1 MGMFDD
7 FAFQSPHPKA
17 VCARGHSVKGFQT
30 KDFECLLDK
39 YLVKE
44 DQLYVI
50 RFGAADDSPEP
61 KSEEEVLEPVHC
73 TATANIYTDCFQCP
87 AIYTRQDWSTESGVW
102 IAEHRPWCEFQVS
115 FKKGFLVDVVPVEQE
130 TVDQV
135 RQKCL
140 DNAALQR
147 LQDKN
152 YKVVETDHP
161 EVQTYLTNGRNNL
174 TYLLKKKK
182 KKEP

>member
-7 FAFQSPHPKA
+7 FDFEIPHPKV

-50 RFGAADDSPEP
+50 RFGAADDSKPSKLQEEILE
-61 KSEEEVLEPVHC
+61 KSNL
-73 TATANIYTDCFQCP
+73 TLAANIYTDCSQCP
-87 AIYTRQDWSTESGVW
+87 AVYARQDWQHGPAQVW
-102 IAEHRPWCEFQVS
+102 ITEFRPWCEFIVFFENGLLTDIIS
-115 FKKGFLVDVVPVEQE
+115 VEQE

-135 RQKCL
+135 RDKCL
-140 DNAALQR
+140 KLDLK
-147 LQDKN
+147 DKN
-152 YKVVETDHP
+152 FKIVESNHP
-161 EVQTYLTNGRNNL
+161 EVQTYINNRRNNL
-174 TYLLKKKK
+174 L
-182 KKEP
+182 